1 MSIPNALAGRR
12 LWLLGVASLA
22 ALLALAAAA
31 LGPAQQRALAD
42 GHDTLPP
49 NLAFSLNLINESD
62 NIVPA
67 GSELTV
73 AAAITYDGAQ
83 VGGGII
89 EAPAADK
96 AGGLSGTEASL
107 RLSGSFEWE
116 SAEAIGSRLNLG
128 DIELSS
134 ANAGIDEATDAIGG
148 KTPASGNADLAN
160 SDVGLLEAVA
170 WDGRTLIARSNGVES
185 TIDDRVL
192 QIYDT
197 ASGTPVWKAVIG
209 SPVAGENASWMKF
222 GLGPAGGAGSGAG
235 EITPGFGSVAVWHE
249 TPFRA
254 WLFVGAE
261 EGKRGYNMG
270 GTTNQKNGAL
280 YIYRLDYINN
290 ELNLNA
296 DGTVTF
302 VARMQPPGTEI
313 ENRLPSTSGYS
324 NHYYNLALYGSS
336 VAISADG
343 STLVVSA
350 RQINNVG
357 AVYVYTRPT
366 GANSWQ
372 DLTYASGVKVSPVA
386 IPTWGTRANSAHRPF
401 DNSSSTNCA
410 ADSYCARVSAA
421 SVNTDTLAATGLT
434 RTMQSGN
441 FGIGKIGISAD
452 GSVIAVGAP
461 TRQFPDST
469 VGGSFTSGTNQGIV
483 YVFEAPSG
491 GWGSVPDFTTG
502 KTAVATGTDASS
514 FTETGH
520 YSPGPAKRVVEATAT
535 LRQTSS
541 WTGDAEHFGTHVDIS
556 ADGSTIAVASG
567 SPSLENIFNH
577 WQDRANAYI
586 FERDGDSWSDS
597 TSPAATFTLSAT
609 TRNDAPWGFDLNPA
623 GDTLAFG
630 QRTYS
635 SNAGRTVVIKKGSG
649 WSDATIPTG
658 AITQTAAMW
667 QLTQPID
674 PATGRA
680 TRFGAP
686 LYDLDGNRFIV
697 SAPGTR
703 ATSEN
708 PGELWNWHAQ
718 AVGAGCAE
726 RTYDDVT
733 TTSCTIAV
741 PSDGKVVIP
750 AGSPDGVFTIS
761 GSVKLTSGTGDDA
774 PTTTVRRS
782 LEVTVGKVQEVATVN
797 LAIPPRL
804 NDLTISTD
812 DDNPPWPTV
821 LRTDGDSTRIMLSIL
836 NAGGTASAAGSVASV
851 LVTSSAGELG
861 IVSASGNAT
870 SSSCSGLSCQIDV
883 SSINAGNA
891 NRIMLSLTHKG
902 RAGNARVSASV
913 QSRETGEALRPDPL
927 EIVLAGPADKII
939 VADPAVGVLNVD
951 QADTDDEGNDV
962 DTVRGY
968 TQDELLL
975 AVSAQDKAGNF
986 VAVPRAT
993 SGRAVLKDA
1002 AGALVRSGATATF
1015 PARWN
1020 AAESVSPGCVTTAI
1034 ADTTTAFVACRAAD
1048 GSSVATPDDVNPAI
1062 ITATGLY
1069 QVKVD
1074 VDAAPTSPLKAGA
1087 YTVEVTA
1094 GGKTASATFNVSGG
1108 AAADGVSLDA
1118 PTERVAL
1125 SETFTVTA
1133 NVNDADGNPVPDGTA
1148 VNWINPQTTS
1158 GAGRDTL
1165 VVSTTM
1171 TELTKDGKA
1180 TNTYLVVGSGTVVL
1194 RATAG
1199 AGSDAAVVTVGGV
1212 LAPPTPANPADYLR
1226 SRNPNDLTTWLGQ
1239 GRTSASALLNG
1250 LDGIG
1255 FILLWL
1261 NGEWL
1266 RYGLADGRMIPG
1278 STDFTVNPGSVL
1290 WLSR

>member
-31 LGPAQQRALAD
+31 LGPAQHSALAD

-49 NLAFSLNLINESD
+49 NLAFSLNLINDSD

-83 VGGGII
+83 VGGGVI
-89 EAPAADK
+89 EATAADF
-96 AGGLSGTEASL
+96 SGTEASL
-107 RLSGSFEWE
+107 RISGSLEWE
-116 SAEAIGSRLNLG
+116 SAEAVGSRLALG
-128 DIELSS
+128 DIQLGST
-134 ANAGIDEATDAIGG
+134 NGGIDEATDAIGG

-160 SDVGLLEAVA
+160 TDIGMLEAVA
-170 WDGRTLIARSNGVES
+170 WDGRTLIARSFGVAN
-185 TIDDRVL
+185 TINDRVL

-197 ASGTPVWKAVIG
+197 ASGTPVWQAIIG
-209 SPVAGENASWMKF
+209 SPEAARRGSWMGF
-222 GLGPAGGAGSGAG
+222 GTGAPRD
-235 EITPGFGSVAVWHE
+235 EPTPGFNSVALWHE

-261 EGKRGYNMG
+261 TGLQGFTTTGDANEGA
-270 GTTNQKNGAL
+270 GAL

-290 ELNLNA
+290 ALSLNS
-296 DGTVTF
+296 DMTVTYA
-302 VARMQPPGTEI
+302 ARMQPPATETQ
-313 ENRLPSTSGYS
+313 NRLPRTSGYWPGYA
-324 NHYYNLALYGSS
+324 NMARYGST

-366 GANSWQ
+366 STNGWQ
-372 DLTYASGVKVSPVA
+372 DLTYASGIKVSPVA
-386 IPTWGTRANSAHRPF
+386 IPTWGTKANTAHRPF
-401 DNSSSTNCA
+401 DNTSSSACA
-410 ADSYCARVSAA
+410 ADSYCARVSAV
-421 SVNTDTLAATGLT
+421 SVNTDTLADQQD
-434 RTMQSGN
+434 RRSMQGSN

-469 VGGSFTSGTNQGIV
+469 VGGSFSSGTNQGIV

-491 GWGSVPDFTTG
+491 GWGNVPDFTTG
-502 KTAVATGTDASS
+502 KTAIAAGVDASS

-520 YSPGPAKRVVEATAT
+520 YSPGPVKRVVEATAT

-541 WTGDAEHFGTHVDIS
+541 WTGDAEHFGTHVDVS
-556 ADGSTIAVASG
+556 DDGSTIAVASG
-567 SPSLENIFNH
+567 SPSAQGSFGH
-577 WQDRANAYI
+577 WQGRANAYI
-586 FERDGDSWSDS
+586 FESDGDGWSDS
-597 TSPAATFTLSAT
+597 TSPTATFALSTT
-609 TRNDAPWGFDLNPA
+609 TRDAAPWGFELNPA
-623 GDTLAFG
+623 GDTLVFG

-635 SNAGRTVVIKKGSG
+635 SNTGRTVVIKKGSG
-649 WSDATIPTG
+649 WSDATIPTT
-658 AITQTAAMW
+658 AITQSATMW

-697 SAPGTR
+697 SAPGTS

-708 PGELWNWHAQ
+708 PGELWNWHVEAESS
-718 AVGAGCAE
+718 CAE

-733 TTSCTIAV
+733 TTSCTVAV

-761 GSVKLTSGTGDDA
+761 GSVKLTRGTGDDA

-804 NDLTISTD
+804 NDLSVSSD

-821 LRTDGDSTRIMLSIL
+821 LRSNGDSTRIMLSIL

-861 IVSASGNAT
+861 IVDAAGNAT

-913 QSRETGEALRPDPL
+913 QSRETGDALRPDPL

-1002 AGALVRSGATATF
+1002 AGALVRSGAAATF
-1015 PARWN
+1015 PARWR
-1020 AAESVSPGCVTTAI
+1020 AADDLSTGCVTTAI
-1034 ADTTTAFVACRAAD
+1034 AQSTTATVVCRAAD
-1048 GSSVATPDDVNPAI
+1048 GSSVETPEDVNPAI

-1108 AAADGVSLDA
+1108 AASDGVSLDA

-1133 NVNDADGNPVPDGTA
+1133 TVNDADGNPVPDGTG

-1212 LAPPTPANPADYLR
+1212 LAPPTPANPADFLR

-1250 LDGIG
+1250 LDGIS
-1255 FILLWL
+1255 FVLLWL

-1266 RYGLADGRMIPG
+1266 SYGLADGRMIPG